1 MRKMLPDRDRQLLTA
16 YVDGELTGR
25 QQRHVARLLRRSP
38 EARALLEQMQT
49 DSRVLRGLPRPPLPR
64 DFAEPVVR
72 TIVERRLGPVRR
84 RSAPVPRVIPTWAGL
99 AAAAAVL
106 CVIGLA
112 SYFYFATFQRR
123 QPDTGGRL
131 AQHQP
136 TNLLRTPGD
145 HEKEKVVP
153 APPERPEVLTQRPKP
168 EGPLQPSNQVA
179 VQPKDQSGGKGK
191 PAPPVKPKD
200 EPVVTAPAM
209 EMFELKAADVTAP
222 LLLKIK
228 ELDQDGTRQ
237 KLLAELGK
245 DSGFRLELPCRDGT
259 RAFERLQGVLKA
271 NKVHLLID
279 QTAQDRLKKPN
290 WKTNYVLFAEN
301 LTPDELARLL
311 QAVGAEDKK
320 AEAKK
325 PNDSQLDRLV
335 VTRMTK
341 RDHKELSDL
350 LGIDPTQVPAR
361 PEATKPAAKPGEAT
375 ALALAFNPVRPRLGS
390 TEIKKFLEG
399 RKSARPGMI
408 QVLLVLRNVNG

>member
-1 MRKMLPDRDRQLLTA
+1 MLPDRDRQLLTA

-38 EARALLEQMQT
+38 EARVLLQQLQT

-64 DFAEPVVR
+64 DFAEPVVKA
-72 TIVERRLGPVRR
+72 IVERRLGPARR
-84 RSAPVPRVIPTWAGL
+84 RSAPVPRVIPAWAGL

-112 SYFYFATFQRR
+112 SYFFFSSFQRR

-136 TNLLRTPGD
+136 TNPLKVPGD
-145 HEKEKVVP
+145 REKEQV
-153 APPERPEVLTQRPKP
+153 APERPEQRPELLTQRPKL
-168 EGPLQPSNQVA
+168 EGPLQQPNQVV
-179 VQPKDQSGGKGK
+179 VQPKEPSKGTGN

-222 LLLKIK
+222 LILKIK

-301 LTPDELARLL
+301 LTADELARLL

-350 LGIDPTQVPAR
+350 LGIDPAQVPAR
-361 PEATKPAAKPGEAT
+361 PEATKLAAKPGEVS
-375 ALALAFNPVRPRLGS
+375 ALALPFNPVRPRIGS
-390 TEIKKFLEG
+390 PEIKKFLEG
-399 RKSARPGMI
+399 RKSARPGTI